1 MAIQNKAVPKSRDKG
16 DLATNPKA
24 FFNSGRSKAGNII
37 LLLVNYF
44 SYVFFENMRIYTYDF

>member
-24 FFNSGRSKAGNII
+24 FFNSAAVMG
-37 LLLVNYF
+37 L
-44 SYVFFENMRIYTYDF
+44 